1 MTRPCSPSCG
11 AAGKEQKLKTLI
23 QKRSK
28 RSKRTRNSRGWKLL
42 KHMGKKKKRKQ
53 RNPKVTVVFLCLM
66 LVFIAELL
74 FYTWC
79 RVQSVRIKYEIT
91 AQTSR
96 IRQLSAMQD
105 NLKIEFARLKSP
117 SRIAKIAKTQLGLI
131 TPTSKQTILIP

>member
-1 MTRPCSPSCG
+1 
-11 AAGKEQKLKTLI
+11 
-23 QKRSK
+23 
-28 RSKRTRNSRGWKLL
+28 
-42 KHMGKKKKRKQ
+42 MGKKKKRKQ
-53 RNPKVTVVFLCLM
+53 RNPKVTIVFLCLM

-91 AQTSR
+91 TQTSR

-105 NLKIEFARLKSP
+105 NLKIELAHLKSP

-131 TPTSKQTILIP
+131 SPTSKQTILIP

>member
-1 MTRPCSPSCG
+1 MT
-11 AAGKEQKLKTLI
+11 
-23 QKRSK
+23 
-28 RSKRTRNSRGWKLL
+28 
-42 KHMGKKKKRKQ
+42 KKNKRKQ
-53 RNPKVTVVFLCLM
+53 RNPKVTRIFLILM

-79 RVQSVRIKYEIT
+79 RVQSVRIKYEIA

-96 IRQLSAMQD
+96 IWQLSAMQD

-131 TPTSKQTILIP
+131 TPTSKQTILMP

>member
-1 MTRPCSPSCG
+1 
-11 AAGKEQKLKTLI
+11 
-23 QKRSK
+23 
-28 RSKRTRNSRGWKLL
+28 
-42 KHMGKKKKRKQ
+42 MGKKKKRKQ
-53 RNPKVTVVFLCLM
+53 RHPKVTVIYLCLM

-91 AQTSR
+91 EQTSR

-117 SRIAKIAKTQLGLI
+117 SRIAKIARTQLGLI
-131 TPTSKQTILIP
+131 TPTSTKMILMP

>member
-1 MTRPCSPSCG
+1 
-11 AAGKEQKLKTLI
+11 
-23 QKRSK
+23 
-28 RSKRTRNSRGWKLL
+28 
-42 KHMGKKKKRKQ
+42 
-53 RNPKVTVVFLCLM
+53 LM

-91 AQTSR
+91 EQTSR
-96 IRQLSAMQD
+96 IRQMSTMQD

-117 SRIAKIAKTQLGLI
+117 SRIAKIANTQLGLI

>member
-1 MTRPCSPSCG
+1 
-11 AAGKEQKLKTLI
+11 
-23 QKRSK
+23 
-28 RSKRTRNSRGWKLL
+28 
-42 KHMGKKKKRKQ
+42 MGKKKKRKQ
-53 RNPKVTVVFLCLM
+53 RNPKLTVIFLCLM
-66 LVFIAELL
+66 FVFIAELF

-91 AQTSR
+91 EQTSR

-131 TPTSKQTILIP
+131 TPTSKQMILIP